1 MQLVLRG
8 RWRKVGNFCLQLNL
22 QSILQ
27 RNATNN
33 GRNWKRSD
41 SQASD
46 TICDMPWILPT
57 YFKIFNGKPK
67 YKISQNVIVL
77 YQIFILIFNV
87 FQGLYHHLCWP
98 KYVFEAYLALSRRGS
113 GKWSRYKSSREKNW
127 YMPYALLHKNKI
139 KSALYVKFYVK
150 RLKSLNYFKWFFN

>member
-87 FQGLYHHLCWP
+87 FQGLYQYY
-98 KYVFEAYLALSRRGS
+98 YVDQNMCLRPIWHWAGGGLVNGQDI
-113 GKWSRYKSSREKNW
+113 N
-127 YMPYALLHKNKI
+127 LLVKI
-139 KSALYVKFYVK
+139 DTFHMHCFIKTK
-150 RLKSLNYFKWFFN
+150 